1 MYYSTR
7 MTKISKLQNLVD
19 LGLKR
24 TGLTAAEASLR
35 ATGNSQ
41 VIAGI
46 KKGYMPS
53 LDRWERLC
61 KVLGIDFFYGFANES
76 ENIAEVR
83 YLGIIAAGGG
93 DHPEGTLVVGF
104 EDIGHETT
112 SAPAGLKPERL
123 IRWGGLCA
131 LEVKGNS
138 MSPKYNDG
146 DMIYIYGDD
155 PLKYSPERLIGKECA
170 VYLGGDRE
178 GESYL
183 KRLRWGDKRNQ
194 NLWNLESINLEWAT
208 MTNVEII
215 DIRPVRYQ
223 KVGGL

>member
-1 MYYSTR
+1 MDHDTIVRIIDEAIAAKGISASKASRLIGDNPSIIKNIKSGRVPSVIT
-7 MTKISKLQNLVD
+7 MDKI
-19 LGLKR
+19 
-24 TGLTAAEASLR
+24 
-35 ATGNSQ
+35 
-41 VIAGI
+41 
-46 KKGYMPS
+46 
-53 LDRWERLC
+53 C
-61 KVLGIDFFYGFANES
+61 KALGINFHIALPSQIE
-76 ENIAEVR
+76 EPKAEVR
-83 YLGIIAAGGG
+83 YLGTIAAGGG
-93 DHPEGTLVVGF
+93 DHPAGMLVVGF
-104 EDIGHETT
+104 EDIGYETT
-112 SAPAGLKPERL
+112 AAPAGLKPEQL
-123 IRWGGLCA
+123 TCWGGLCA

-155 PLKYSPERLIGKECA
+155 PLKYSPERLVGKECA

-194 NLWNLESINLEWAT
+194 NLWNLESINQEWKT
-208 MTNVEII
+208 IEDVEII

>member
-1 MYYSTR
+1 MLNIE
-7 MTKISKLQNLVD
+7 KIQNLVEA
-19 LGLKR
+19 GLEEK
-24 TGLTAAEASLR
+24 GLTSLEASIQ
-35 ATGNSQ
+35 ATGKRDA
-41 VIAGI
+41 IRAI
-46 KKGYMPS
+46 RRGYMPS
-53 LDRWERLC
+53 VDRWEKLC
-61 KVLGIDFFYGFANES
+61 KVLGIDFFTGKYNGLEIS
-76 ENIAEVR
+76 AEEVH
-83 YLGIIAAGGG
+83 YLGTIAAGGG
-93 DHPEGTLVVGF
+93 NHPAGMLVVGF

-112 SAPAGLKPERL
+112 TAPAGLKPEQL
-123 IRWGGLCA
+123 TCWGGLCA

-155 PLKYSPERLIGKECA
+155 PLKYSPERLVGKECA

-194 NLWNLESINLEWAT
+194 NLWNLESINQEWPT

-215 DIRPVRYQ
+215 DIKPVRYQ